1 MEFIL
6 DFILHIDQYMIN
18 IVQEYHA
25 WTYII
30 LFIIIFVKRDWLLL
44 LFFQEIHYSLWREL
58 LPRYPGRLL
67 R

>member
-1 MEFIL
+1 MGFIL

-58 LPRYPGRLL
+58 LPRYRDAS
-67 R
+67 